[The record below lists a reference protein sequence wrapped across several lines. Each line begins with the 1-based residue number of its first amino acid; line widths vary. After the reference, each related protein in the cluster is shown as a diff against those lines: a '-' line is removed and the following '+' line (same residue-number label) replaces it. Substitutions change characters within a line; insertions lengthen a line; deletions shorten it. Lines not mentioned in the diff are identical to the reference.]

1 MKNERGIT
9 LVELIAVLAIAGIVV
24 ALIASVLASGT
35 NASQRTSMNQRL
47 QQEGNIIV
55 EKIRAEYLLN
65 QQEDS
70 IPDQFEI
77 LVQNDRLILSDGTG
91 ITMTLSEGY
100 EYDLDP
106 PAEQSAPSKLK
117 TLLDRTV
124 NSEFN
129 LQIRGKSN
137 ENSDAQ
143 EYNINTSFSKLN

>member
-1 MKNERGIT
+1 MRNQKGIT

-35 NASQRTSMNQRL
+35 NASQRTGMNQRL

-65 QQEDS
+65 QKEES

-77 LVQNDRLILSDGTG
+77 LVQNDKLILTDETG
-91 ITMTLSEGY
+91 VNLTLSEGY
-100 EYDLDP
+100 DYDLDP
-106 PAEQSAPSKLK
+106 SAVPSSPSKK
-117 TLLDRTV
+117 KALLDRTV
-124 NSEFN
+124 KSEFN

-137 ENSDAQ
+137 GNSDAQ
-143 EYNINTSFSKLN
+143 EYNINTSFSKIN